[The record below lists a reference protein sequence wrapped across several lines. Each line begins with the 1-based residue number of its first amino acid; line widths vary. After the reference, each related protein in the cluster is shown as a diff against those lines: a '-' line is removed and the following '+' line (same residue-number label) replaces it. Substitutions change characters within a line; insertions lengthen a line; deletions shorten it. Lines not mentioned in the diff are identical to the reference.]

1 VDSNVTRARADRGQL
16 SVLVD
21 AGLLGSVRVAAA
33 ARGWSLSGFVERA
46 LEVMLDDSGIGP
58 GGAGGVGAS
67 GADAGLLGG
76 RVGVD
81 GVVKSDVGR
90 SEVDWDALLV
100 KGRESR
106 FRDPIEEIA

>member
-1 VDSNVTRARADRGQL
+1 MDSNVTRARADRGQL
-16 SVLVD
+16 CVVLD
-21 AGLLGSVRVAAA
+21 AGLLAQVRVAAA
-33 ARGWSLSGFVERA
+33 GRGMSLSGFVERA
-46 LEVMLDDSGIGP
+46 LEVMVDDSGIGP

-81 GVVKSDVGR
+81 GVVVSDVGR
-90 SEVDWDALLV
+90 TEVDWDALLV

>member
-1 VDSNVTRARADRGQL
+1 MDSNVTRRRADRGQL

-21 AGLLGSVRVAAA
+21 AVLLGEVRAAA
-33 ARGWSLSGFVERA
+33 VARGMSLSGFVERA
-46 LEVMLDDSGIGP
+46 LEVMVDDSGIGP
-58 GGAGGVGAS
+58 RGAGGVGAS

-76 RVGVD
+76 RFGVN
-81 GVVKSDVGR
+81 GVVQSDAGR
-90 SEVDWDALLV
+90 AEVDWDALLV

>member
-1 VDSNVTRARADRGQL
+1 MDSNVTRRRADRGQL

-21 AGLLGSVRVAAA
+21 ACLLGEVRVAAA

-46 LEVMLDDSGIGP
+46 LEVMVDDSGIGP
-58 GGAGGVGAS
+58 RGSGGVGAS

-90 SEVDWDALLV
+90 PEVDWDALLV